1 MPSITETLYA
11 LGLSEE
17 VVGVTQNCNYPPEAK
32 LKEKIG
38 RETVNLE
45 KVIALKPDLIL
56 MLEDAQKK
64 DIEKLKRFGLPIF
77 TINPHTVAEVLDS
90 ITEIG
95 QVTGATAEARR
106 LVEGMKERID
116 NTKKPRSASTALGT
130 MSLSNGLFAGFL
142 TPRPMVFVVVGW
154 EPLISAGPGTF
165 INDVIRLAGGV
176 NLAER
181 TNSPYPQ
188 YDFEELLKNDPPY
201 IIIPEGLISMDEVK
215 KSDRWRQLSAVKSG
229 KILFVDPDI
238 LSRPGPR
245 VVLAIEAIAGF
256 LK

>member
-45 KVIALKPDLIL
+45 KVISLKPDLIL

-77 TINPHTVAEVLDS
+77 TVNPHTVAEVLDS
-90 ITEIG
+90 IAEIG
-95 QVTGATAEARR
+95 RVTGATIEARR
-106 LVEGMKERID
+106 LVAGMKKRID
-116 NTKKPRSASTALGT
+116 HVKEPRS
-130 MSLSNGLFAGFL
+130 LFDL
-142 TPRPMVFVVVGW
+142 WRPKPLVFMVVGW

-165 INDVIRLAGGV
+165 INDVIRLAGGK
-176 NLAER
+176 NLAGKAG
-181 TNSPYPQ
+181 SPYPQ
-188 YDFEELLKNDPPY
+188 YDFEELLNRDPPY

-215 KSDRWRQLSAVKSG
+215 KSDRWRQLSAVKNG
-229 KILFVDPDI
+229 RILFVDPDI
-238 LSRPGPR
+238 LFRPGPR
-245 VVLAIEAIAGF
+245 VVLAIEVIAEF